1 MLKITLDFPQF
12 YAVNQATNAQR
23 HKAGF
28 ASLCALMPLWHFIQ
42 RLCICSVLIPLLIS
56 CNHSPNPNAIQ
67 PNEVVPVAHEMD
79 LPESPVDRNM
89 QKLVNAYPDFLAK
102 AEGNKI
108 IWKDG
113 TSMIW
118 DDGKGKKSFD
128 QLEADPDLED
138 MFLFPYPKDSAIF
151 RENYDPGRIRNEAFF
166 KKMYGSTQAQASATL
181 VSAPWITRE
190 PALRITNVNGVDK
203 ALHAVVKE
211 LEQMPAMRKYLTTP
225 GGTFNWRMIAG
236 TTRLS
241 AHSFGMAVDI
251 NVQYSDYWRW
261 SPEFKAGKSLVY
273 HNQIPLE
280 IVHVF
285 ERHGFIW
292 GGKWY
297 HYDTMHFEYRPELTE

>member
-1 MLKITLDFPQF
+1 MMWRRVN
-12 YAVNQATNAQR
+12 AVNQAAKAPR
-23 HKAGF
+23 HQAGF
-28 ASLCALMPLWHFIQ
+28 ALKALPTLRGLAKLKCLLVLLLLCLF
-42 RLCICSVLIPLLIS
+42 IS
-56 CNHSPNPNAIQ
+56 CKKAPSAEATQ
-67 PNEVVPVAHEMD
+67 PSDFIAVANELEISAP
-79 LPESPVDRNM
+79 PVDRNM
-89 QKLVNAYPDFLAK
+89 QKLVNAYPEFLLA
-102 AEGNKI
+102 ADGNKI

-113 TSMIW
+113 TTMLW
-118 DDGKGKKSFD
+118 DDGKGKKSFE

-138 MFLFPYPKDSAIF
+138 MFLFPYPKDSVIF

-166 KKMYGSTQAQASATL
+166 KKMYGGTQSQASAAL
-181 VSAPWITRE
+181 VSAPWVTGE
-190 PALRITNVNGVDK
+190 PALRITHVNGVNK
-203 ALHAVVKE
+203 ALQSVVKE

-225 GGTFNWRMIAG
+225 GGTFNWRTIAG

-261 SPEFKAGKSLVY
+261 SPEFKAGKALVY
-273 HNQIPLE
+273 HNQIPMD
-280 IVHVF
+280 IVRVF